1 MRKATFSGLVLLL
14 IAMINSPLLQAQI
27 ETSPLGS
34 MSYSK
39 EGGPNTSQRKSI
51 NDTLELPFFDDFSAP
66 WHKPNAERWL
76 DESVFINTTLPL
88 LPPSIGVAT
97 FDGLNF
103 KGDPYGNSTESN
115 SADTLTSS
123 PINLEY
129 PASDSIYLS
138 FFYQPKGLGN
148 FPEFVDSLTLEF
160 KNPTDSTWNWAWGT
174 KGEDYPQNFRQFLQ
188 VMLPVKDTA
197 YLKKGFQFRFRNFAQ
212 QNGSWDHWHVDYILL
227 DRGRFRNDTTR
238 ADLSFMYMPKSII
251 KDYES
256 VPLWHFMPQAIANMD
271 TLFNLSLANPSNAS
285 NFRTFKYLYLNED
298 FPEERRDSL
307 LVAGLGPIQPRQE
320 FIYTDAVKY
329 AFEDPGT
336 EATTYR
342 LRNYINFIPTDPQD
356 FFPAN
361 DTIEYLQ
368 IFSNYYALDDG
379 SAEERLNINNNGG
392 GFVAQ
397 RFDLLQGDS
406 LKAIQFYFNRTVEIG
421 AGSSFFLMVWGAG
434 ANQPGDLLLS
444 QSVDYPPSEGI
455 NRYITFEVNQ
465 PIFLPAGSYYFG
477 WSQSTNFPINL
488 GFDRNINNNDR
499 IFYNLTGTWY
509 NYAAQNGT
517 LMIRPM
523 FRYPY
528 DLYVHQEK
536 IDDRSSEW
544 KTYPNPATGQLNIEL
559 PLSSQNARLQMFD
572 VAGRLVLA
580 KSLQNGKNSLD
591 ISEFP
596 RGLYFLWLSADG
608 NRKFEVKKL
617 VVN

>member
-1 MRKATFSGLVLLL
+1 MVTFKNFAGVLTTMIFSQLLV
-14 IAMINSPLLQAQI
+14 AQV
-27 ETSPLGS
+27 ETFPLGS
-34 MSYSK
+34 MSRIK
-39 EGGPNTSQRKSI
+39 EIRPAEWQKKSI
-51 NDTLELPFFDDFSAP
+51 DDTLELPFFEDFSEP

-76 DESVFINTTLPL
+76 DESVYVNTTLPL

-103 KGDPYGNSTESN
+103 NGDPYGNSTESN

-123 PINLEY
+123 PINLNY
-129 PASDSIYLS
+129 PPSDSIYLS

-160 KNPTDSTWNWAWGT
+160 RNPTDSTWNWAWGT

-188 VMLPVKDTA
+188 VMVPVKDTA
-197 YLKKGFQFRFRNFAQ
+197 YLKKGFQFRFRNYAQ
-212 QNGSWDHWHVDYILL
+212 QNGSWDHWHLDYILL
-227 DRGRFRNDTTR
+227 DRGRFKNDTSR

-256 VPLWHFMPQAIANMD
+256 VPLWHFMPQSIANMD
-271 TLFNLSLANPSNAS
+271 TLFNLSLSNPSNTS
-285 NFRTFKYLYLNED
+285 NFRTFKYLYLNDD

-320 FIYTDAVKY
+320 FVYTDAVKY

-406 LKAIQFYFNRTVEIG
+406 LKAVQFYFNRTVEIG
-421 AGSSFFLMVWGAG
+421 AGSPFFLMVWGAG

-455 NRYITFEVNQ
+455 NRFVTFEINE

-477 WSQSTNFPINL
+477 WSQSTNFPVNL

-499 IFYNLTGTWY
+499 IFYNLSGTWY
-509 NYAAQNGT
+509 NFAAQEGT

-528 DLYVHQEK
+528 DLYVNLQKVADQAENWK
-536 IDDRSSEW
+536 I
-544 KTYPNPATGQLNIEL
+544 YPNPANHLVHIETDGNPAGGQIQLYDA
-559 PLSSQNARLQMFD
+559 S
-572 VAGRLVLA
+572 GRMIHVQTLHGA
-580 KSLQNGKNSLD
+580 KNTLL

-596 RGLYFLWLSADG
+596 KGLYFLRLTADD
-608 NRKFEVKKL
+608 NRHFEIKKL
-617 VVN
+617 VIN